1 MADTVVLQKPL
12 GTDVYNIEVFNS
24 NSTEIEK
31 YLNQALTNIQSINEQ
46 LAGGITNSA
55 IPYFNHLGKQLNID
69 MTGIEFGIYLVEFNL
84 LQGTLPV
91 MIGANNYALFLNIP
105 IVSGAVYQRLIPFNN
120 DITYQRQFTNE
131 KWDAWTGVDAVVQH
145 FDEITEQL
153 GYIRPLSAKLGLQLK
168 ENKFETFYP
177 TVLDIDNPEQGIY
190 VCDNIPTASLNG
202 TFPTNLISKEHFIL
216 INFGGKDGTSEFQLY
231 TDLSY
236 SINNVYIRSRTK
248 EELAWSVWTK
258 INGGTDSGTGGGG
271 GGLEISYPTT
281 LNADTAGSGIY
292 IVNDNTTVSGNIPNK
307 TMKNFVLTCY
317 GDNTDSMRSQI
328 LMDINNAVHVRVMQ
342 KSDEGYTTWSV
353 WKQLNELNQDET
365 VEVTVVDL

>member
-31 YLNQALTNIQSINEQ
+31 YLNQALTNIQDINEQ
-46 LAGGITNSA
+46 LAGGITNST

-84 LQGTLPV
+84 LQGTLPI
-91 MIGANNYALFLNIP
+91 MIGTNNYTLFLNIP
-105 IVSGAVYQRLIPFNN
+105 VVSGIIYQRLIPFNN

-177 TVLDIDNPEQGIY
+177 TALDIDNPEQGIY

-216 INFGGKDGTSEFQLY
+216 INFGGKNSTSEFQLY

-236 SINNVYIRSRTK
+236 SINNIYIRSRTK
-248 EELAWSVWTK
+248 EELAWSIWTK
-258 INGGTDSGTGGGG
+258 VNGETSGGTSGGSEFTV
-271 GGLEISYPTT
+271 SYPTEI
-281 LNADTAGSGIY
+281 NIDTAGSGVYVI
-292 IVNDNTTVSGNIPNK
+292 NNNTVVSGNIPDT
-307 TMKNFVLTCY
+307 TMKNFTLTCY

-328 LMDINNAVHVRVMQ
+328 LMSIDNVVYVRVMQ
-342 KSDEGYTTWSV
+342 KSNEGYTTWSA
-353 WKQLNELNQDET
+353 WKQLNQDET
-365 VEVTVVDL
+365 VEIKVVDLQL

>member
-46 LAGGITNSA
+46 LAGGITSNA

-69 MTGIEFGIYLVEFNL
+69 MTDIEFGIYLVEFNL
-84 LQGTLPV
+84 LQGTLPI
-91 MIGANNYALFLNIP
+91 MIGTNSYALFLNIP
-105 IVSGAVYQRLIPFNN
+105 VVSGTIYQRLIPFNN
-120 DITYQRQFTNE
+120 DITYQRQFINE
-131 KWDAWTGVDAVVQH
+131 NWDAWTGVDAVVQH
-145 FDEITEQL
+145 FNEITDQL

-190 VCDNIPTASLNG
+190 VCDNIPTVSLNG
-202 TFPTNLISKEHFIL
+202 VFPANLISKEHFIL
-216 INFGGKDGTSEFQLY
+216 INFGGKNGTSEFQLY

-236 SINNVYIRSRTK
+236 SINNIYIRSRTK

-258 INGGTDSGTGGGG
+258 VNGGTDGGTGGGNE
-271 GGLEISYPTT
+271 LTVSYPTT
-281 LNADTAGSGIY
+281 INVDTAGSGVY
-292 IVNDNTTVSGNIPNK
+292 IINDDTMVSGDIPDK
-307 TMKNFVLTCY
+307 TMKNFTLTCY

-342 KSDEGYTTWSV
+342 KSDEGYTTWSI
-353 WKQLNELNQDET
+353 WKQLNELNQDKI
-365 VEVTVVDL
+365 VKVTVVDL